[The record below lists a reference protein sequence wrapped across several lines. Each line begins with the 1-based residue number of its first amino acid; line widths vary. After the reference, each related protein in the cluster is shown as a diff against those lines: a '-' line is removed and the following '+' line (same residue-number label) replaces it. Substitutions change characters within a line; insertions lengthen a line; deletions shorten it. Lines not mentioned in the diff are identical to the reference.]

1 MLQNGGQRYFKV
13 YCWIS
18 GRVVGVFATSKHHS
32 RVDEPRQ
39 THLDDPQQAP
49 GLETHQHFPTQ
60 RPTNKHDS
68 STTDQ
73 TIPGAE
79 SAAGHSSISS
89 RHAPTRPGPRPLSPA
104 ASFVAH
110 QCLTPGPA
118 SSSHASTSN
127 KTSPPPHRVRAAQLL
142 YLLVRQQGAHHGT
155 PPPQTGPAR
164 RRTDVDPCRP
174 SSACG
179 TKPSRTRPVP
189 RVSSSSFSLPSHSR
203 IGETWQ
209 GPLSRAPW
217 TAS

>member
-1 MLQNGGQRYFKV
+1 MNL
-13 YCWIS
+13 
-18 GRVVGVFATSKHHS
+18 GR
-32 RVDEPRQ
+32 RI
-39 THLDDPQQAP
+39 
-49 GLETHQHFPTQ
+49 
-60 RPTNKHDS
+60 
-68 STTDQ
+68 STTLNKRQ
-73 TIPGAE
+73 ASRLTNTFPHNAQQ
-79 SAAGHSSISS
+79 ISMIHQQ
-89 RHAPTRPGPRPLSPA
+89 RTRPSPEQSPRRATAASAPDTPRPDPDRAPFPPA

-189 RVSSSSFSLPSHSR
+189 RVSSSSFSLSSHSR

-209 GPLSRAPW
+209 GPLSRTPW

>member
-1 MLQNGGQRYFKV
+1 VLFRIAWGF
-13 YCWIS
+13 
-18 GRVVGVFATSKHHS
+18 VGSDTARFLRFLKSPLAAFHHL
-32 RVDEPRQ
+32 RE
-39 THLDDPQQAP
+39 
-49 GLETHQHFPTQ
+49 F
-60 RPTNKHDS
+60 
-68 STTDQ
+68 
-73 TIPGAE
+73 
-79 SAAGHSSISS
+79 
-89 RHAPTRPGPRPLSPA
+89 PRPDPDRAPFPPA